1 MSQFEYPNLSIAIA
15 RMMATAESFYR
26 NSAHFAIWVLK
37 APYPGGQVHHDCIWP
52 EQLSRTWQ
60 AWQEMFQM
68 QKLPHQL
75 HIPPVNVPEMESI
88 LEAIASSGSGSG
100 GVSTSSYSSRLMQQL
115 GMGLWQW
122 VYNNSQIQSSFSQS
136 LGIAIGQNKPL
147 RLRLEIRDPN
157 LIALPW
163 EIMQR
168 QAGKQVISLS
178 EQLLFSRTTSDVDP
192 LPPRRNDQALNIL
205 LVFGH
210 ATPAN
215 TKKEQQ
221 RNKPRKIFPDLPWRQ
236 KTKPPLLQLEQEAAV
251 VAEIMQ
257 KAASPGS
264 VARTKEEIL
273 RQTQLAGISTVPC
286 KVDTLI
292 QPTPAELI
300 ARLETKAYNVFFY
313 GGHGVPAPDGGLLF
327 LQPDVTL
334 SGTELAQVLTRTRV
348 ILAVFNACWGAQP
361 DTDGDRAIPRSSL
374 AEVLL
379 HHGVPAVLGMREEIA
394 DFEALSFIQAF
405 AGALTE
411 RMPID
416 RAVAVARQQ
425 LVTLYK
431 FNQPAWTLPVLYMHP
446 EFDGELIMP
455 LEEGVTE
462 LPENSL
468 SWRQQNQSNASL
480 RSLGDTAQVWQVK
493 GGLMRVGRRP
503 ENDIVIGEK
512 WVSQKHAEIICREPV
527 GNERGETTYWLRDF
541 SRYGTLIC
549 ESDGWRKIHHQEY
562 ELKSGVKLK
571 FGSSQGQMLEFVIE
585 RDR

>member
-1 MSQFEYPNLSIAIA
+1 MSQFEYPTLSIAIA

-37 APYPGGQVHHDCIWP
+37 APYPGGHVHHDCIWP
-52 EQLSRTWQ
+52 EQLSKTWQ

-68 QKLPHQL
+68 QGSPHQL
-75 HIPPVNVPEMESI
+75 HVPPVHVPEMESI
-88 LEAIASSGSGSG
+88 LEVMASSGSGPSH
-100 GVSTSSYSSRLMQQL
+100 SSRLMQQL
-115 GMGLWQW
+115 GMGLWHW
-122 VYNNSQIQSSFSQS
+122 VYNGQIQSSFSQS

-147 RLRLEIRDPN
+147 RLRLEITDPN

-163 EIMQR
+163 ETMQR

-192 LPPRRNDQALNIL
+192 LPPRRDDQALNIL

-210 ATPAN
+210 PSPATI
-215 TKKEQQ
+215 TSGQQ
-221 RNKPRKIFPDLPWRQ
+221 GKRKIFPELPEEQ
-236 KTKPPLLQLEQEAAV
+236 KTARPLLQLEQEAAV

-257 KAASPGS
+257 KAASPES
-264 VARTKEEIL
+264 ANRTREET
-273 RQTQLAGISTVPC
+273 QSQLAGVGTVPS

-300 ARLETKAYNVFFY
+300 ACLETKAYNVFFY
-313 GGHGVPAPDGGLLF
+313 GGHGVPASDGGLLF
-327 LQPDVTL
+327 LQPDVTM
-334 SGTELAQVLTRTRV
+334 SGTELAQVLTRSRV

-361 DTDGDRAIPRSSL
+361 DTDGRRVIPRSSL

-394 DFEALSFIQAF
+394 DLEALSFIQAL

-503 ENDIVIGEK
+503 ENDIIISER
-512 WVSQKHAEIICREPV
+512 WVSQRHAEIICREPV
-527 GNERGETTYWLRDF
+527 GNGKGEMTYWLRDF

-549 ESDGWRKIHHQEY
+549 ESDGWRKIHHQEC

-571 FGSSQGQMLEFVIE
+571 FGSSQGQMLEFVISALG
-585 RDR
+585 DQ

>member
-1 MSQFEYPNLSIAIA
+1 MSQFEYPTLSIAIA

-37 APYPGGQVHHDCIWP
+37 APYPGGHVHHDCIWP
-52 EQLSRTWQ
+52 EELSRIWQ
-60 AWQEMFQM
+60 AWQDMFQM
-68 QKLPHQL
+68 QDLPHQL
-75 HIPPVNVPEMESI
+75 HVPPVHVPEMKSI
-88 LEAIASSGSGSG
+88 LEAISDSENGA
-100 GVSTSSYSSRLMQQL
+100 SSYSSRLMQQL

-210 ATPAN
+210 ATPASSQSSQLGN
-215 TKKEQQ
+215 GQ
-221 RNKPRKIFPDLPWRQ
+221 RKIVPDWPWPQ
-236 KTKPPLLQLEQEAAV
+236 KSDIPLLQLEQEAAV
-251 VAEIMQ
+251 VAEILQ
-257 KAASPGS
+257 KSGQSQP
-264 VARTKEEIL
+264 T
-273 RQTQLAGISTVPC
+273 GIGTPVPC

-300 ARLETKAYNVFFY
+300 AFLESKVYNVFFY

-334 SGTELAQVLTRTRV
+334 SGTELAQVLTRSRV

-361 DTDGDRAIPRSSL
+361 DTDGPMVIPRSSL

-394 DFEALSFIQAF
+394 DIEALSFIQAL
-405 AGALTE
+405 AGALAE

-468 SWRQQNQSNASL
+468 SWREQSLSNASL
-480 RSLGDTAQVWQVK
+480 RSLGDPAEQVWQVT
-493 GGLMRVGRRP
+493 GSLMRVGRRP
-503 ENDIVIGEK
+503 ENDIVIGER
-512 WVSQKHAEIICREPV
+512 WVSQRHAEIICREPV
-527 GNERGETTYWLRDF
+527 GHGNGEATYWLRDF

-562 ELKSGVKLK
+562 QLKSGVKLK
-571 FGSSQGQMLEFVIE
+571 FGSSQGQLLEFVISANTARPSE
-585 RDR
+585 Q

>member
-1 MSQFEYPNLSIAIA
+1 
-15 RMMATAESFYR
+15 
-26 NSAHFAIWVLK
+26 
-37 APYPGGQVHHDCIWP
+37 
-52 EQLSRTWQ
+52 
-60 AWQEMFQM
+60 M
-68 QKLPHQL
+68 QSLPHQL
-75 HIPPVNVPEMESI
+75 HVPPVNVPEMESI
-88 LEAIASSGSGSG
+88 LEAISDSGSGK
-100 GVSTSSYSSRLMQQL
+100 SSYSSRLMQKL

-157 LIALPW
+157 MIALPW
-163 EIMQR
+163 EIMQP

-178 EQLLFSRTTSDVDP
+178 EQLLFSRTTSEVDP

-205 LVFGH
+205 LVFGN
-210 ATPAN
+210 ATPVNSQSGQQAN
-215 TKKEQQ
+215 EQRKK
-221 RNKPRKIFPDLPWRQ
+221 FPDWPWQ
-236 KTKPPLLQLEQEAAV
+236 KHSDRPNLQLEKEAAV
-251 VAEIMQ
+251 VAEIM
-257 KAASPGS
+257 KKSASPAYPGVES
-264 VARTKEEIL
+264 PGNASSTK
-273 RQTQLAGISTVPC
+273 AGVGEMPVPC

-300 ARLETKAYNVFFY
+300 ACLETKAYNVFFY

-327 LQPDVTL
+327 LQPNVTL
-334 SGTELAQVLTRTRV
+334 SGTELAQVLTRSRV

-361 DTDGDRAIPRSSL
+361 DRDGRRVIPRSSL

-394 DFEALSFIQAF
+394 DGEALSFIEAF
-405 AGALTE
+405 TGALAARE
-411 RMPID
+411 PID

-446 EFDGELIMP
+446 EFDGELIVP

-462 LPENSL
+462 LPENSQSL
-468 SWRQQNQSNASL
+468 RQPNQPIAL
-480 RSLGDTAQVWQVK
+480 IRSLGETTQVWQVT

-512 WVSQKHAEIICREPV
+512 WVSQKHAEIICRDV
-527 GNERGETTYWLRDF
+527 GNGNGERTYWLRDF
-541 SRYGTLIC
+541 SRYGTWIY
-549 ESDGWRKIHHQEY
+549 ESNDWNKIHHQEH

-571 FGSSQGQMLEFVIE
+571 FGSSQGQMLEFVISVTA
-585 RDR
+585 DQ

>member
-1 MSQFEYPNLSIAIA
+1 MIAIA
-15 RMMATAESFYR
+15 RMMATAESFHR
-26 NSAHFAIWVLK
+26 KSAHFAIWVLK
-37 APYPGGQVHHDCIWP
+37 APYPGGHVHHDCIWP

-68 QKLPHQL
+68 QGLLRQL
-75 HIPPVNVPEMESI
+75 HVPPVNVPEMESI
-88 LEAIASSGSGSG
+88 LEAISDSGSEK
-100 GVSTSSYSSRLMQQL
+100 SSYSSQLMQKL

-122 VYNNSQIQSSFSQS
+122 VYNNGQIQSSFSQS
-136 LGIAIGQNKPL
+136 LGIAIGQNQPL
-147 RLRLEIRDPN
+147 RLRLEIRDPYI
-157 LIALPW
+157 IALPW

-192 LPPRRNDQALNIL
+192 LPPRRRDQALNIL
-205 LVFGH
+205 LVFGQS
-210 ATPAN
+210 TP
-215 TKKEQQ
+215 TSTQSRQQ
-221 RNKPRKIFPDLPWRQ
+221 GDGQRKILPDWPWQQ
-236 KTKPPLLQLEQEAAV
+236 KSDRPLLQLEQEAAV
-251 VAEIMQ
+251 VAEILQ
-257 KAASPGS
+257 KSASPGS
-264 VARTKEEIL
+264 TNRT
-273 RQTQLAGISTVPC
+273 TQETPPGQYQPAGVGEMPVPC
-286 KVDTLI
+286 NVDTLI

-300 ARLETKAYNVFFY
+300 ARLETKVYNVFFY

-327 LQPDVTL
+327 LQPDVTM
-334 SGTELAQVLTRTRV
+334 SGTELAQVLTRSRV

-361 DTDGDRAIPRSSL
+361 DTDGDRVIPRSSL

-394 DFEALSFIQAF
+394 DREALSFIQAF
-405 AGALTE
+405 AGALAN
-411 RMPID
+411 RLPID
-416 RAVAVARQQ
+416 GAVAAARQQ

-468 SWRQQNQSNASL
+468 SWRQKNQPLALL
-480 RSLGDTAQVWQVK
+480 RSLGDTAQVWQVT

-512 WVSQKHAEIICREPV
+512 WVSQRHAEIICREPV
-527 GNERGETTYWLRDF
+527 GNGDGEEATYWLRDF

-549 ESDGWRKIHHQEY
+549 EFNGWRKIHHQEY

-571 FGSSQGQMLEFVIE
+571 FGSSQGQMLEFAISATSGQ
-585 RDR
+585 

>member
-1 MSQFEYPNLSIAIA
+1 MSQFEYPTLSIAIA
-15 RMMATAESFYR
+15 RMMATAESF
-26 NSAHFAIWVLK
+26 NIESAHFAIWVLK
-37 APYPGGQVHHDCIWP
+37 APYSAGHVHHDCIWP
-52 EQLSRTWQ
+52 KELSRTWEE
-60 AWQEMFQM
+60 WQEMFQM
-68 QKLPHQL
+68 QGLPQQIHV
-75 HIPPVNVPEMESI
+75 PPVNVPEMESI
-88 LEAIASSGSGSG
+88 LEAISDSRSEKSS
-100 GVSTSSYSSRLMQQL
+100 SSSWRMQKL

-122 VYNNSQIQSSFSQS
+122 VHNNCQIQSSFSQS

-205 LVFGH
+205 LVFGQS
-210 ATPAN
+210 TP
-215 TKKEQQ
+215 TSTQSRQQ
-221 RNKPRKIFPDLPWRQ
+221 GDGQRKILPDWPWQQ
-236 KTKPPLLQLEQEAAV
+236 KSDRPLLQLEQEAAV
-251 VAEIMQ
+251 VAEILQ
-257 KAASPGS
+257 KSG
-264 VARTKEEIL
+264 KY
-273 RQTQLAGISTVPC
+273 QLAGVGILPVPC
-286 KVDTLI
+286 NVDTLI

-327 LQPDVTL
+327 LQPDVTM
-334 SGTELAQVLTRTRV
+334 SGTELAQVLTRSRV

-361 DTDGDRAIPRSSL
+361 DTDGDRVIPRSSL

-394 DFEALSFIQAF
+394 DREALSFIQAL
-405 AGALTE
+405 AGALAN
-411 RMPID
+411 RLPID
-416 RAVAVARQQ
+416 GAVAAARQQ

-468 SWRQQNQSNASL
+468 SWRQKNQPLALL
-480 RSLGDTAQVWQVK
+480 RSLGDTAQVWQVT

-527 GNERGETTYWLRDF
+527 GNGKGERTYWLRDF

-571 FGSSQGQMLEFVIE
+571 FGSSQGQMLEFAISATSGQ
-585 RDR
+585 

>member
-1 MSQFEYPNLSIAIA
+1 MSQFEYPTLSIAIA

-26 NSAHFAIWVLK
+26 NSAHFAIWVLE

-52 EQLSRTWQ
+52 SQLTSIWQ

-68 QKLPHQL
+68 QGLPHQL
-75 HIPPVNVPEMESI
+75 HVPPVNVPEMESI
-88 LEAIASSGSGSG
+88 LEAIASSESGAV
-100 GVSTSSYSSRLMQQL
+100 GVGTSSYSSRLMQQL

-122 VYNNSQIQSSFSQS
+122 VYNGQIHSSFSQS
-136 LGIAIGQNKPL
+136 LGIAIGKNKPL

-163 EIMQR
+163 EIMQS

-178 EQLLFSRTTSDVDP
+178 EKLLFSRTTSDVDP

-205 LVFGH
+205 LVFGD
-210 ATPAN
+210 ATLAS
-215 TKKEQQ
+215 TQSGQQ
-221 RNKPRKIFPDLPWRQ
+221 GNRQRTIFPDLPEEQ
-236 KTKPPLLQLEQEAAV
+236 KSARPILQLEQEAAV

-264 VARTKEEIL
+264 ANRTKE
-273 RQTQLAGISTVPC
+273 QTQSQLAAVDTVPC

-300 ARLETKAYNVFFY
+300 ACLETKAYNMFFY

-327 LQPDVTL
+327 LQPDVTM
-334 SGTELAQVLTRTRV
+334 SGTELAQVLTRSRV

-361 DTDGDRAIPRSSL
+361 DSDGDRAIARSSL

-394 DFEALSFIQAF
+394 DFEALSFIQAL
-405 AGALTE
+405 AGALAE

-468 SWRQQNQSNASL
+468 SWKQQNQSNASL

-503 ENDIVIGEK
+503 ENDIVIGER
-512 WVSQKHAEIICREPV
+512 WVSQRHAEIICREPV
-527 GNERGETTYWLRDF
+527 GNDNGETTYWLRDF

-571 FGSSQGQMLEFVIE
+571 FGSSQGQMLEFVISATS
-585 RDR
+585 DQ